1 MKPREVTWYFKHREL
16 GRKACPIRRIQLP
29 SMPLLVCPL
38 YGLQGTTAD
47 PGLVAHWNVP
57 KNMSADLHWL
67 LVYVMLSR
75 VRSLD
80 SLVSFGFSDTLRAV
94 IERGPPD
101 NFVGSFDRLFRDKVQ
116 ATRQAARGARRQ
128 LGWNL

>member
-1 MKPREVTWYFKHREL
+1 
-16 GRKACPIRRIQLP
+16 
-29 SMPLLVCPL
+29 MPLLACPF

-57 KNMSADLHWL
+57 KDMRADLHWL

-80 SLVSFGFSDTLRAV
+80 SLVSFGFSDTLREV

-101 NFVGSFDRLFRDKVQ
+101 NFVGSFDRLFGENVQ
-116 ATRQAARGARRQ
+116 ATRQATRDARHQ
-128 LGWNL
+128 LGWD